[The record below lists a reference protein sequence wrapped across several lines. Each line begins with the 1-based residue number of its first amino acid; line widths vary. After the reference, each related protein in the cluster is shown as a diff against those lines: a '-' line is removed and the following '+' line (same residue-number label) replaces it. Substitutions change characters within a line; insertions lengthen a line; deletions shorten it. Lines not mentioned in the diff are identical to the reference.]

1 MQFGLFLNFNGNC
14 REALDL
20 YSEVFNSEVK
30 NLMTFGEA
38 PADPTM
44 PIKDSEKDR
53 IMYAEINIGGLDVM
67 FMDNSDD
74 WPITVGNNIQPTI
87 TVESEDEV
95 RRLIDA
101 LRVDGKVFMEPTKTF
116 FADLYGMVEDRFGV
130 IWQIMY
136 YVES

>member
-1 MQFGLFLNFNGNC
+1 MQFGLFLNFSGNC

-20 YSEVFNSEVK
+20 YSEVFKSEVK

-44 PIKDSEKDR
+44 PIKESEKDR

-95 RRLIDA
+95 RRLVDA
-101 LRVDGKVFMEPTKTF
+101 LKVDGKVFMEPTKTF
-116 FADLYGMVEDRFGV
+116 FASLYGMVEDKFGV

-136 YVES
+136 YAES